1 MEFEMLDQDTA
12 GKTIIK
18 VVGVGGAGGNAVQHM
33 IRRGVD
39 GVEFICMNTDAGALQ
54 RSAASI
60 NLQLG
65 SSGLG
70 AGAKPEIGAASAEEA
85 RARIADSLQGA
96 HMVFITAGMGGGT
109 GTGAAPIVAQVAKE
123 MGILTVGVI
132 SKPFDFEGVKRL
144 KVAEDGAHELEAYVD
159 SLIVVLNEKLFEV
172 MGEDAEFDKAF
183 ACADDVLHN
192 AVSGIAEIINVQG
205 LINVDFEDVKTVM
218 GEQGKAMMGT
228 ATVSG
233 MDRARLAAEAAVA
246 SPLLE
251 GVDLS
256 GARGVLVNITA
267 SRSLKLSETR
277 EVMAA
282 IRGYA
287 ADDATVIFGTVYD
300 DSLGDALRVTVV
312 ATGLNHPQAMQKSQ
326 PEVIWRKATGTHDA
340 MPTMA
345 DLNSFAPSSPSA
357 AMSMAG
363 MDSTISAVG
372 SGAGMASSSG
382 NAFGAA
388 PAQPAGVDY
397 SQYDLPRVF
406 RSRSEPSSAPSLG
419 ADSSPQAKT
428 MLDKGADF
436 YEIPAF
442 LRKQAD

>member
-1 MEFEMLDQDTA
+1 MEFEMVDQDLA

-54 RSAASI
+54 RSAASV

-70 AGAKPEIGAASAEEA
+70 AGAKPEIGAASAQEA

-372 SGAGMASSSG
+372 SGAGMASASG

-406 RSRSEPSSAPSLG
+406 RSRSEPSSAPTLG

>member
-1 MEFEMLDQDTA
+1 MEFEMLDQETA

-33 IRRGVD
+33 IKRGVN

-54 RSAASI
+54 RSEASV

-70 AGAKPEIGAASAEEA
+70 AGAKPEIGAAAAEEA
-85 RARIADSLQGA
+85 RARIADTLQGA

-144 KVAEDGAHELEAYVD
+144 KVAENGAAELESYVD

-312 ATGLNHPQAMQKSQ
+312 ATGLNNPQARQNSQ
-326 PEVIWRKATGTHDA
+326 PEVVWRQATGTHDA

-345 DLNSFAPSSPSA
+345 DLNSFAPASPSA
-357 AMSMAG
+357 AMSKAG
-363 MDSTISAVG
+363 LDSALSA
-372 SGAGMASSSG
+372 SAGMALTGSG
-382 NAFGAA
+382 GMPSAA
-388 PAQPAGVDY
+388 AQPAPSGVDY

-406 RSRSEPSSAPSLG
+406 RSSREATPAPTLG

-428 MLDKGADF
+428 MLDKGADY

>member
-39 GVEFICMNTDAGALQ
+39 GVEFICMNTDAGALK

-85 RARIADSLQGA
+85 RTRIADSLQGA

-312 ATGLNHPQAMQKSQ
+312 ATGLNHPQAMQKSL

-357 AMSMAG
+357 AMSMVG
-363 MDSTISAVG
+363 MDSSISAVG
-372 SGAGMASSSG
+372 SGTGTASSSS

-388 PAQPAGVDY
+388 SAQPAGVDY
-397 SQYDLPRVF
+397 SKYDLPRVF
-406 RSRSEPSSAPSLG
+406 RPRSEQGSTPTLG

>member
-1 MEFEMLDQDTA
+1 M
-12 GKTIIK
+12 
-18 VVGVGGAGGNAVQHM
+18 VGIGGAGGNAVQHM
-33 IRRGVD
+33 IRRDVNGVSS
-39 GVEFICMNTDAGALQ
+39 FTDAGALQ
-54 RSAASI
+54 RSEASV

-65 SSGLG
+65 SSRLG

-85 RARIADSLQGA
+85 RARITNVLQGA
-96 HMVFITAGMGGGT
+96 HMVFITAGMGDGT

-123 MGILTVGVI
+123 MGILTVDVI

-144 KVAEDGAHELEAYVD
+144 KVAEDGAAELESYVD
-159 SLIVVLNEKLFEV
+159 SLIEVLNEKLFEV
-172 MGEDAEFDKAF
+172 MSKDAEFDKAF

-256 GARGVLVNITA
+256 GVRGVLVNITA

-282 IRGYA
+282 IHGYA
-287 ADDATVIFGTVYD
+287 ADDARK
-300 DSLGDALRVTVV
+300 A
-312 ATGLNHPQAMQKSQ
+312 NQ
-326 PEVIWRKATGTHDA
+326 PEVVWRQATG
-340 MPTMA
+340 MLFLPW
-345 DLNSFAPSSPSA
+345 L
-357 AMSMAG
+357 
-363 MDSTISAVG
+363 ISIR
-372 SGAGMASSSG
+372 
-382 NAFGAA
+382 
-388 PAQPAGVDY
+388 
-397 SQYDLPRVF
+397 L
-406 RSRSEPSSAPSLG
+406 L
-419 ADSSPQAKT
+419 
-428 MLDKGADF
+428 
-436 YEIPAF
+436 
-442 LRKQAD
+442 

>member
-1 MEFEMLDQDTA
+1 
-12 GKTIIK
+12 
-18 VVGVGGAGGNAVQHM
+18 M

-70 AGAKPEIGAASAEEA
+70 AGAKPEIGAASAQEA

-345 DLNSFAPSSPSA
+345 DLGSFAPSSPSA

-363 MDSTISAVG
+363 MDSSISAVG
-372 SGAGMASSSG
+372 SGAGMASSGG

-388 PAQPAGVDY
+388 SAQPAGVDY
-397 SQYDLPRVF
+397 SKYDLPRVF
-406 RSRSEPSSAPSLG
+406 RPRSEPSSAPTLG

>member
-1 MEFEMLDQDTA
+1 MEFEMVDQDLA

-70 AGAKPEIGAASAEEA
+70 AGAKPEIGAASAQEA

-372 SGAGMASSSG
+372 SGAGMASASG

-406 RSRSEPSSAPSLG
+406 RSRSEPSSAPTLG

>member
-1 MEFEMLDQDTA
+1 MEFEMVEQDTA

-70 AGAKPEIGAASAEEA
+70 AGAKPEIGAASAQEA

-144 KVAEDGAHELEAYVD
+144 KVAEDGAHELEGYVD

-372 SGAGMASSSG
+372 SGAGIASTGG

-388 PAQPAGVDY
+388 SAQPAGVDY

-406 RSRSEPSSAPSLG
+406 RSRSEPTSAPSLG